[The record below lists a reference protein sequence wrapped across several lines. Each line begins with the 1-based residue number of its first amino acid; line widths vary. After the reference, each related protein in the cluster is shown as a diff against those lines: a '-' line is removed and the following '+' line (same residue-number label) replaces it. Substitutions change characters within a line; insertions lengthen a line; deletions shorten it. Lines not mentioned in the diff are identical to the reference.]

1 MNAEAPAGER
11 RTRAASIER
20 KTKETQISIELD
32 LDGAGDYEISTGIGF
47 FDHMLES
54 FAKHAAFDLRIS
66 AKGDLHVDTHHTVE
80 DVGIA
85 LGQAVREALG
95 SAEGIRRYGGISLPM
110 SEAKVDVSL
119 DVSNRPYLVYRVELA
134 NDRIGGFDATLTE
147 DFLYAFSQNAGIDL
161 HVELRYGK
169 NPHHV
174 VEAIFKGVAR
184 ALREAVE
191 NDPRMT
197 GLPTVKGAL

>member
-1 MNAEAPAGER
+1 MSAEAPQASRTAAVER
-11 RTRAASIER
+11 N
-20 KTKETQISIELD
+20 TKETQIAIEID
-32 LDGAGDYEISTGIGF
+32 LDGAGDYQVSTGIGF

-54 FAKHAAFDLRIS
+54 FAKHAGFDLS
-66 AKGDLHVDTHHTVE
+66 VAAKGDLQVDTHHTVE

-85 LGQAVREALG
+85 LGQALREALG
-95 SAEGIRRYGGISLPM
+95 SAAGIRRYGGISLPM
-110 SEAKVDVSL
+110 AEARVDVAL

-134 NDRIGGFDATLTE
+134 NDRIGDFDATLTE

-174 VEAIFKGVAR
+174 VEAVFKGVAR

-191 NDPRMT
+191 RDARVV